1 MQVSSHLIL
10 TQKPLKYTEWLLH
23 SNYMLLEG
31 PTKVVGA
38 KEYHTYRNKVGIQI
52 LESLTPSLSS
62 SSPPASTEPLLTFS
76 LH

>member
-10 TQKPLKYTEWLLH
+10 TQKKPLNILSGFYIQI
-23 SNYMLLEG
+23 MLEG

-38 KEYHTYRNKVGIQI
+38 EEYHTYRNKVGIQI